1 MQDTK
6 ARIKRQISCLF
17 SLYSLPDTVPFYRN
31 NWGHIQCA
39 DILFSGNCA
48 SILMFYLSNFFFEK
62 IYLQN
67 KAVVMNELI
76 FILTVQ
82 FVFMLYNL
90 M

>member
-1 MQDTK
+1 
-6 ARIKRQISCLF
+6 
-17 SLYSLPDTVPFYRN
+17 
-31 NWGHIQCA
+31 
-39 DILFSGNCA
+39 
-48 SILMFYLSNFFFEK
+48 MFYLSNFFFEK